1 MIRSRS
7 ARHRPVAALLSA
19 VSSWVA
25 AASLVG
31 GMATVQA
38 ADSLVGKV
46 MTVNGPID
54 PDALGMTLPHE
65 HLFMNFQPLVDTPE
79 GWREVGEVKPSTA
92 EEIAYYEAP
101 LTIERLGAATMGK
114 ENRDNRVL
122 NDEAT
127 TIKEVLDY
135 KWSGGRSIVDV
146 TTIGIRPNPAEL
158 KRVADVTGLNIIMG
172 TGWYEHGYVGD
183 AVDSRSVASLADQMV
198 KDITVGANGTGIR
211 AGIIGEIGV
220 KVADRPYE
228 RKILAAA
235 VRASLQ
241 SGAAISIHMS
251 RGYHQQIATLKFL
264 KEAGADMTRV
274 AMGHSNPIADNME
287 LMKYVLQQG
296 SYLQFDLLG
305 EAPHILSEVPDHDV
319 AVAIIEL
326 LREGYGKQILLSQDV
341 CLKTKLK
348 AYGGTGYSF
357 IAEQFIPYLRRLGAT
372 DEQINLMVVENPKR
386 LLTFVKPRPVKS

>member
-1 MIRSRS
+1 MPC
-7 ARHRPVAALLSA
+7 AH
-19 VSSWVA
+19 
-25 AASLVG
+25 
-31 GMATVQA
+31 A

-46 MTVNGPID
+46 LTVNGPID
-54 PDALGMTLPHE
+54 PSELGMTLPHE

-79 GWREVGEVKPSTA
+79 GWREVGEVKPSTP

-122 NDEAT
+122 DDEAT

-146 TTIGIRPNPAEL
+146 TTIGIRPNPTEL
-158 KRVADVTGLNIIMG
+158 KRVADATGLNIIMG

-183 AVDSRSVASLADQMV
+183 VIDGRSVASLADEML
-198 KDITVGANGTGIR
+198 KNITVGANGTGIR

-220 KVADRPYE
+220 KIADRPYE

-235 VRASLQ
+235 TRASLQ

-251 RGYHQQIATLKFL
+251 RGYHEQIATLKIL
-264 KEAGADMTRV
+264 KEDGADLTRV
-274 AMGHSNPIADNME
+274 AMGHSNPIADNMQ

-296 SYLQFDLLG
+296 AYLQFDLLG

-319 AVAIIEL
+319 AVAIVEL
-326 LREGYGKQILLSQDV
+326 LHQGYARQILLSQDV

-348 AYGGTGYSF
+348 AYGGNGYSF

-372 DEQINLMVVENPKR
+372 DEQINQMVVENPKR
-386 LLTFVKPRPVKS
+386 LLTFVKPRSVKG